1 MKSELKETSPTQREI
16 HLTIDADTVKE
27 SYGRI
32 SKRYA
37 SRARVDGFRPGYA
50 PLDVVRLKFREEI
63 KGDVLQ
69 DVIPAQVE
77 EAIREH
83 DLHPL
88 TEPHLHLENQEAVK
102 VNGSEPLSLHV
113 HFEVMPQ
120 LPEPNYKGIELVKRI
135 KPVED
140 GQVDDLINERLQR
153 EAAFVPVEGRPSELG
168 DTVIADLEGRF
179 DDAPDADPI
188 TASDLEIKLG
198 DDVIEASFSE
208 NLVGVK
214 EDEEKEFT
222 VSYPDDFSSEALKG
236 KTVHY
241 KAKVKSVGRQ
251 EVPELNDDWARSL
264 DEGYESLADLRKRLR
279 DDLEKVA
286 EADADA
292 RVKNNAVAKLIEQNP
307 FEVPNALVENQAR
320 RLLNDFARDMQQRGV
335 DMNQV
340 DEAFIQMAYNNMRQ
354 QGERDVKAAMLLDE
368 VAKKEN
374 VDVSDEDLNQEL
386 ERMAEYYRATVDDIR
401 QSLESQGGGLDNIKG
416 NLKTRKTIEALVST
430 AKVTDGPWID
440 EDAAAEVAAAPA
452 EAQEEKPKK
461 KGGRKKKAAEEEA

>member
-120 LPEPNYKGIELVKRI
+120 LPEPNYKGFELVKRI

-140 GQVDDLINERLQR
+140 GQVEDLINERLQR

-222 VSYPDDFSSEALKG
+222 VSYPEDFSSEPLKG

-241 KAKVKSVGRQ
+241 KAKTKSVGRQ
-251 EVPELNDDWARSL
+251 EVPELNDDWAKSL

-340 DEAFIQMAYNNMRQ
+340 DEAFVQMAYNNMRQ

-368 VAKKEN
+368 VAKKEK
-374 VDVSDEDLNQEL
+374 VDVSDDDLNQEL

-416 NLKTRKTIEALVST
+416 NLKTRKTIDALVST

-452 EAQEEKPKK
+452 DAEEEKPKK
-461 KGGRKKKAAEEEA
+461 KGGRKKKAAEEQA

>member
-16 HLTIDADTVKE
+16 HLTIDGETLKE
-27 SYGRI
+27 AYGRI

-50 PLDVVRLKFREEI
+50 PLDVVRLKFKEEI

-69 DVIPAQVE
+69 DVIPTKVE

-83 DLHPL
+83 DLQPL
-88 TEPHLHLENQEAVK
+88 TEPHLHLENQDAVK

-120 LPEPNYKGIELVKRI
+120 LPEPNYKGFELVKRI
-135 KPVED
+135 KPVEE
-140 GQVDDLINERLQR
+140 GQVEDLINERLQR

-198 DDVIEASFSE
+198 DDVIEASFTD

-214 EDEEKEFT
+214 QDEEKEFT
-222 VSYPDDFSSEALKG
+222 VSYPEDFSSEALKG

-241 KAKVKSVGRQ
+241 KAKIKSVGRQ
-251 EVPELNDDWARSL
+251 EVPELNDDWAKSL

-335 DMNQV
+335 DLNQV

-374 VDVSDEDLNQEL
+374 VDVSDDDLNQEL

-401 QSLESQGGGLDNIKG
+401 QSIESQGGGLDNIKG

-452 EAQEEKPKK
+452 DAEEEKPKK
-461 KGGRKKKAAEEEA
+461 KAAG

>member
-120 LPEPNYKGIELVKRI
+120 LPEPNYKGFELVKRI

-140 GQVDDLINERLQR
+140 GQVEDLINERLQR

-179 DDAPDADPI
+179 DEAPDADPI

-222 VSYPDDFSSEALKG
+222 VSYPEDFSSEPLKG

-241 KAKVKSVGRQ
+241 KAKIKSVGRQ
-251 EVPELNDDWARSL
+251 EVPELNDDWAKSL

-340 DEAFIQMAYNNMRQ
+340 DEAFVQMAYNNMRQ

-368 VAKKEN
+368 VAKKEK
-374 VDVSDEDLNQEL
+374 VDVSDDDLNQEL

-416 NLKTRKTIEALVST
+416 NLKTRKTIDALVST

-452 EAQEEKPKK
+452 DAEEEKPKK
-461 KGGRKKKAAEEEA
+461 KGGRKKKAAEEQA